1 MIPFSKQERIYREFY
16 PKVFGYLCNR
26 TANRQ
31 DAEDLAQTVF
41 VKVFENLERFEAQ
54 KSSLS
59 TWIFHIT
66 RNTLTNHGRYQSLR
80 LHEQLPEQAA
90 AEDPD
95 LAEHLILEEEQSQL
109 VDALAQL
116 TEPERDLVIL
126 HYYEEHTLTSISQMM
141 HLSYGQVKRL
151 HNKALE
157 KLARY
162 MNGD

>member
-1 MIPFSKQERIYREFY
+1 MIPSNKAERIYREFY

-26 TANRQ
+26 AASRQ
-31 DAEDLAQTVF
+31 DAEDLAQVVF
-41 VKVFENLERFEAQ
+41 LKVFENLERFEAQ

-66 RNTLTNHGRYQSLR
+66 RNTLTDYGRYNSLR
-80 LHEQLPEQAA
+80 LHEELPEQAA
-90 AEDPD
+90 ADGPD
-95 LAEHLILEEEQSQL
+95 LAEALILEEEQSQL
-109 VDALAQL
+109 ADALERL

-126 HYYEEHTLTSISQMM
+126 HYYEQYTLTNISQMM
-141 HLSYGQVKRL
+141 RLSYGQVKRL